1 MVLKMKSSTSVAALI
16 AVLTSSICL
25 APTALAQDKARSSPA
40 EPRTEDLAAY
50 LCKDVM
56 RMTGDDRYIA
66 IGALHG
72 YFLGKKGATIFVP
85 ATLSKATDE
94 FTEYCLDHPSEKAL
108 QAFARFVK

>member
-1 MVLKMKSSTSVAALI
+1 MA
-16 AVLTSSICL
+16 SSICL
-25 APTALAQDKARSSPA
+25 APTALAQDKARSAAPEA
-40 EPRTEDLAAY
+40 RTEDLAAY

-56 RMTGDDRYIA
+56 RLTGEDRNIA